1 MTIADT
7 TDLIEDPYPFFAE
20 RRREGDICEGT
31 VMDLARLPESARN
44 RHCYMAVS
52 YDAVSA
58 VLRNGRG
65 FDSRNYDATI
75 GTLMGPTILAMAGDR
90 HRAHRDLV
98 AAAFTSRSLAVWE
111 PTIVRPICTRLL
123 DEVAAAGRAD
133 LVRDFT
139 FEFPTRVIA
148 RLLGLPEQDMPLFRA
163 RAIELLTYNVDY
175 ARGMKAAAALGD
187 YFREQIGRRRAAP
200 TADII
205 GDLVTAEVDGERLSD
220 EAICSFLRLL
230 LLAGLETTYRS
241 SGNLLFHLLRHPD
254 QFELLRRDRGLIPAA
269 VEEGLRYETPLTS
282 IQRHATADVEVL
294 GVRIPA
300 GSVIDVCL
308 GSANRDER
316 RWEHAAEFDIT
327 RKRLP
332 HIAFASGAHTCLGL
346 NLARMESRVAIE
358 CLLDRLTNLTLV
370 PDRDTRPHGH
380 PFRSPRTLP
389 VTFDVDPLSAPR

>member
-7 TDLIEDPYPFFAE
+7 ADLGHDPYPFFAAL
-20 RRREGDICEGT
+20 RRAGDICEGT
-31 VMDLARLPESARN
+31 VMDLSRLPESARN

-52 YDAVSA
+52 YEAVSA
-58 VLRNGRG
+58 VLRDSRG
-65 FDSRNYDATI
+65 FNSRNYDATI
-75 GTLMGPTILAMAGDR
+75 GTLMGPTILAMEGDR

-98 AAAFTSRSLAVWE
+98 AAAFKSRSLAAWE
-111 PTIVRPICTRLL
+111 PAIVRPICTQLL
-123 DEVAAAGRAD
+123 DEVAATGHAD

-148 RLLGLPEQDMPLFRA
+148 RLLGLPEEDMSFFRA

-187 YFREQIGRRRAAP
+187 YFLEQIGRRRSAP

-220 EAICSFLRLL
+220 DAICSFLRLL

-254 QFELLRRDRGLIPAA
+254 QFDLLRRDRDLIPAA
-269 VEEGLRYETPLTS
+269 IEEGLRYETPLTS
-282 IQRHATADVEVL
+282 IQRHATTDVEVL

-300 GSVIDVCL
+300 GAVIDVCL
-308 GSANRDER
+308 ASANRDER
-316 RWEHAAEFDIT
+316 RWERAEEFDIM

-332 HIAFASGAHTCLGL
+332 HISFASGAHTCLGL
-346 NLARMESRVAIE
+346 NLARMETRVAME
-358 CLLDRLTNLTLV
+358 CLLDRLPNLTLV
-370 PDRDTRPHGH
+370 PDQDTRPHGH

-389 VTFDVDPLSAPR
+389 VTFDSDPSPTG